1 YAEKDEVLRI
11 PNAALRFHPPPE
23 MLARI
28 QRGKRGEH
36 EGAGKNQEPVR
47 PDRRMV
53 WVLREET
60 PEPVSLTTGI
70 SDGTVTE
77 VVKGNL
83 REGDLVVTDAT
94 GETQPGSRGP
104 SPMGGGGFRRM
115 F

>member
-1 YAEKDEVLRI
+1 EVLRI
-11 PNAALRFHPPPE
+11 PNAALRFHPSPE
-23 MLARI
+23 LLARI
-28 QRGKRGEH
+28 QRGKRGER
-36 EGAGKNQEPVR
+36 EGAGKNPESVR

-60 PEPVSLTTGI
+60 PEPVSLTAGI

-83 REGDLVVTDAT
+83 REGDLVVTDALDN
-94 GETQPGSRGP
+94 TQPSRGP